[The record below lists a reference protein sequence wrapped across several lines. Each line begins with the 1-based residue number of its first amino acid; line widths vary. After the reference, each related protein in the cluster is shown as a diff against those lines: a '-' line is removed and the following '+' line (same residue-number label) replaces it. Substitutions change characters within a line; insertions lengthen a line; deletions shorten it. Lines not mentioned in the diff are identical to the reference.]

1 MQTYRVLYQLV
12 RIFHF
17 SDFILVYVLMITF
30 TVNKLSYSRQKFL
43 DQKRTFFIL
52 YKKQDSKVSKGCAV
66 LIELETLRNTK
77 ELSVFNDI
85 FSL

>member
-1 MQTYRVLYQLV
+1 MILAS
-12 RIFHF
+12 F
-17 SDFILVYVLMITF
+17 SRLEAFGE
-30 TVNKLSYSRQKFL
+30 
-43 DQKRTFFIL
+43 
-52 YKKQDSKVSKGCAV
+52 KKQDSKVSKGCAV

>member
-1 MQTYRVLYQLV
+1 MLKETLIQGGTQ
-12 RIFHF
+12 
-17 SDFILVYVLMITF
+17 FINI
-30 TVNKLSYSRQKFL
+30 SQ
-43 DQKRTFFIL
+43 
-52 YKKQDSKVSKGCAV
+52 QDSKVSKGCAV

>member
-1 MQTYRVLYQLV
+1 MTMMMTAIEPQSRLLV
-12 RIFHF
+12 
-17 SDFILVYVLMITF
+17 
-30 TVNKLSYSRQKFL
+30 
-43 DQKRTFFIL
+43 
-52 YKKQDSKVSKGCAV
+52 KQDSKVSKGCAV